1 MAERKAYPKFQ
12 ELLRKGIGTRTQ
24 KDFAEE
30 TGITKESINRMLNNE
45 LIPQPSMTTLRKIAN
60 HVSSVSYNELLASCG
75 YDKVSVE
82 EDIKKTESSLME
94 AVNALKTGIYKS
106 VAEFLESVD
115 MVFMDKGSF
124 SKISKRKEI
133 EDISS
138 IADYSVE
145 SSFSWDSDNSR
156 CILNFTVYYA
166 ETQKGKVVVTDVSY
180 NDPNESFFVANGK
193 ATAIEHTIVIKKPK
207 QSTYVTGA
215 KPDDFIS
222 RLFMEDYYVS
232 ETYIGFGIQYE
243 GIPDNFKEFLL
254 AHASSYCTNKK
265 KKKAFQMITDSDNL
279 EATFEELEDD
289 EQCPLSPGDI
299 IADVLK
305 KETKAKF
312 EFFYHTSPQGGVD
325 TVMIKCN
332 NCREI
337 NQMPLNIV
345 NAVYNVAKEL
355 NIPEF
360 GACYHE
366 VRESK
371 AGTQYI
377 TKDFHIEF

>member
-1 MAERKAYPKFQ
+1 MAERKAYPEFQ

-45 LIPQPSMTTLRKIAN
+45 LIPQPSKTTLRKIAN
-60 HVSSVSYNELLASCG
+60 HVSIVSYSEFLASCG

-82 EDIKKTESSLME
+82 EDIKETENGFME
-94 AVNALKTGIYKS
+94 AVNALKTGIYQNVS
-106 VAEFLESVD
+106 DFLESID
-115 MVFMDKGSF
+115 MLFMDKGTF
-124 SKISKRKEI
+124 SKISKRKEV

-138 IADYSVE
+138 VADYSVQG
-145 SSFSWDSDNSR
+145 SYSWDSDCNK
-156 CILNFTVYYA
+156 CILDFTVYFA
-166 ETQKGKVVVTDVSY
+166 ETQKGKIVVTNVTF
-180 NDPNESFFVANGK
+180 NDPAESFFVTSGRAK
-193 ATAIEHTIVIKKPK
+193 TIEHAIVIENPK
-207 QSTYVTGA
+207 RSTYVSGA

-222 RLFMEDYYVS
+222 RLFLEDYYVS

-254 AHASSYCTNKK
+254 AHASSYCTSKK
-265 KKKAFQMITDSDNL
+265 KKKIFKGITESDNL
-279 EATFEELEDD
+279 EETFEELEDD
-289 EQCPLSPGDI
+289 EQCPLCPGDI
-299 IADVLK
+299 IADILS
-305 KETKAKF
+305 KETGKDF
-312 EFFYHTSPQGGVD
+312 EFFYHTSPQGGAD

-332 NCREI
+332 SCHEI
-337 NQMPLNIV
+337 NQTPLAII

-360 GACYHE
+360 GTCYHE
-366 VRESK
+366 MRESK